1 MTYIYNYVT
10 LMSVERRM
18 VAKGSDEMAK
28 MQVVNR
34 ASGKAFDAVVS
45 QLKRVHATFDGATK
59 TWTIPAEMTAF
70 AAQLP
75 AWGKGIVPVAA
86 AAPARPL
93 VWGEDE
99 NDNIAYWLQEQGR

>member
-1 MTYIYNYVT
+1 MT
-10 LMSVERRM
+10 
-18 VAKGSDEMAK
+18 K

-34 ASGKAFDAVVS
+34 ASGKAFDAVVG

-59 TWTIPAEMTAF
+59 TWTIQAEMIQF
-70 AAQLP
+70 AEALP
-75 AWGKGIVPVAA
+75 AWGKGIVPVGAAA

-99 NDNIAYWLQEQGR
+99 NDNIAYWMQEQGR